1 LLQVEPST
9 MLFRNKVSPYENKVL
24 KGVVKE
30 TLLRGERI
38 FSREEGFQKNGPS
51 GKTLLELRTAR
62 A

>member
-1 LLQVEPST
+1 